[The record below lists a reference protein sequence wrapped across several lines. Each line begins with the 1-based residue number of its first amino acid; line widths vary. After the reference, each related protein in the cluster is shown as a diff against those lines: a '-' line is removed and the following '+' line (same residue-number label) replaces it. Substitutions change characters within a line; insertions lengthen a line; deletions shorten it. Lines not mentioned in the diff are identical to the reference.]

1 MGIFPVLNRSTSTA
15 KSSGILLGT
24 TVRVVPRTAL
34 LCTRHS
40 QVPFSPI
47 ACMHILVKYKPMNV
61 PQPPQSE
68 VDELA
73 HRVLCII
80 ELCKDIIFR
89 ARRSL
94 AERAGRDPD
103 KEIASANAM
112 LSVVPTLRQA
122 FPATATS
129 GASNRGVNGMSGE
142 PPNPLKRDHDSMVS
156 GTAVSL
162 VLQIL

>member
-1 MGIFPVLNRSTSTA
+1 
-15 KSSGILLGT
+15 
-24 TVRVVPRTAL
+24 
-34 LCTRHS
+34 
-40 QVPFSPI
+40 
-47 ACMHILVKYKPMNV
+47 MNV

-80 ELCKDIIFR
+80 ELCKDIIFK

-103 KEIASANAM
+103 KEVASANAM
-112 LSVVPTLRQA
+112 LSVVPSLRQA

-129 GASNRGVNGMSGE
+129 ARGTSGV
-142 PPNPLKRDHDSMVS
+142 PLNPLKRDHDSMVN

>member
-1 MGIFPVLNRSTSTA
+1 
-15 KSSGILLGT
+15 
-24 TVRVVPRTAL
+24 
-34 LCTRHS
+34 
-40 QVPFSPI
+40 
-47 ACMHILVKYKPMNV
+47 MNV
-61 PQPPQSE
+61 PQPPQCE

-80 ELCKDIIFR
+80 DLCKDIIFK

-112 LSVVPTLRQA
+112 LSAVPTLRQA
-122 FPATATS
+122 FPATTTS
-129 GASNRGVNGMSGE
+129 GTSNRGANARGTSGD
-142 PPNPLKRDHDSMVS
+142 PSNPLKRDHDSMVNN
-156 GTAVSL
+156 TAVSL

>member
-1 MGIFPVLNRSTSTA
+1 
-15 KSSGILLGT
+15 
-24 TVRVVPRTAL
+24 
-34 LCTRHS
+34 
-40 QVPFSPI
+40 
-47 ACMHILVKYKPMNV
+47 MNV

-112 LSVVPTLRQA
+112 LSAVPMLRQA
-122 FPATATS
+122 FPATTSS
-129 GASNRGVNGMSGE
+129 GASNRGVNARGDPS
-142 PPNPLKRDHDSMVS
+142 NPLKRDYDLMVS
-156 GTAVSL
+156 GLAVSL

>member
-1 MGIFPVLNRSTSTA
+1 M
-15 KSSGILLGT
+15 
-24 TVRVVPRTAL
+24 RVVPQTVLLRTG
-34 LCTRHS
+34 HS

-47 ACMHILVKYKPMNV
+47 TLHISVKYKPMNV

-80 ELCKDIIFR
+80 ELCKDIIVK

-94 AERAGRDPD
+94 AEQAGRDPD

-129 GASNRGVNGMSGE
+129 GASN
-142 PPNPLKRDHDSMVS
+142 PLKRDHESMVS